1 MIVMRVGAGV
11 TAVIAVLS
19 AGLAGA
25 TVWLLLTNP
34 ASVAGALDQG
44 NFALVAQV
52 VAAAVGAAVR
62 ALVRWL

>member
-1 MIVMRVGAGV
+1 MIVMRFGAGV
-11 TAVIAVLS
+11 TAVIAALS

-44 NFALVAQV
+44 NFALVAQA
-52 VAAAVGAAVR
+52 VADAVGAAVR